1 MDKKISVTSKGI
13 VVYLFNF
20 IMSMYVKSLSS
31 KAKYQLNLGMKSY
44 EDIVIKINVISND
57 IKEVSYSIQDIV
69 KRIKEAENN
78 IKGLSK
84 IQKDMK

>member
-20 IMSMYVKSLSS
+20 IMSIYIKSLSS
-31 KAKYQLNLGMKSY
+31 KAKYQLNLGIKSY
-44 EDIVIKINVISND
+44 EDIVIKINVIKND
-57 IKEVSYSIQDIV
+57 IQEISYNIQSII
-69 KRIKEAENN
+69 KRIKEAESN